1 MARYKPM
8 DETWFMY
15 EIDHKDVPIHK
26 WTNYNNIPKINPLNS
41 KT

>member
-15 EIDHKDVPIHK
+15 EIDHKDVPIFINGQI
-26 WTNYNNIPKINPLNS
+26 TIPSLKLIL
-41 KT
+41 